1 MNHDSEYNQQIQ
13 ESSQIAARLI
23 VGAVLLGGQALAAA
37 PAAAEGLR
45 PLSSDRMVSHL
56 TARLGLTDAQAAQI
70 KQVLD
75 ASRSQMTTQFQALGS
90 ARQALR
96 QATLASP
103 VNEGAIRNAAQALA
117 QAQGDAALLRAQV
130 HAQIVPLLTPDQQQK
145 FAAAGTGPRHFGKM
159 HSPRAS
165 D

>member
-1 MNHDSEYNQQIQ
+1 MTRNAARKFERIRGA
-13 ESSQIAARLI
+13 AARLI
-23 VGAVLLGGQALAAA
+23 VGAVLLAGQALAAA

-45 PLSSDRMVSHL
+45 PLNSDRMVSHL
-56 TARLGLTDAQAAQI
+56 TARLGLTDAQSAQI
-70 KQVLD
+70 RQMLD

-117 QAQGDAALLRAQV
+117 QAEGDAALLRAQV
-130 HAQIVPLLTPDQQQK
+130 HARIVPLLTPDQQQK
-145 FAAAGTGPRHFGKM
+145 FAAAGMEPRHSWKM

>member
-1 MNHDSEYNQQIQ
+1 MTSKFGGFRGM
-13 ESSQIAARLI
+13 AARVI
-23 VGAVLLGGQALAAA
+23 VGAVLLGGQALAVP
-37 PAAAEGLR
+37 PAAAEGLH
-45 PLSSDRMVSHL
+45 PFTSDRMASHL
-56 TARLGLTDAQAAQI
+56 TARLGLTDAQSAQI
-70 KQVLD
+70 TQVLD
-75 ASRSQMTTQFQALGS
+75 ASQSQMAAQFQALGS

-145 FAAAGTGPRHFGKM
+145 FAAIGMERGHFRKM

>member
-1 MNHDSEYNQQIQ
+1 MTRNTASKFRGLRGLG
-13 ESSQIAARLI
+13 ARLI
-23 VGAVLLGGQALAAA
+23 VGAVLVGGQALAVT
-37 PAAAEGLR
+37 PAAAEGVH
-45 PLSSDRMVSHL
+45 PFTSDRMVSHL
-56 TARLGLTDAQAAQI
+56 TARLGLTDPQSAQI

-75 ASRSQMTTQFQALGS
+75 ARQAQMTAQFQALRT
-90 ARQALR
+90 AHQALR

-117 QAQGDAALLRAQV
+117 QAEGDAALLHAQV

-145 FAAAGTGPRHFGKM
+145 FAAVGMEPGHFRKM

>member
-1 MNHDSEYNQQIQ
+1 MTRNRTSRFGEFRGM
-13 ESSQIAARLI
+13 AARLI
-23 VGAVLLGGQALAAA
+23 AGAVLLCGQALAVT

-45 PLSSDRMVSHL
+45 PLSSDRMISHL

-75 ASRSQMTTQFQALGS
+75 ARQSQMTAQFQAVGS

-117 QAQGDAALLRAQV
+117 QAEGDAALLHAQV
-130 HAQIVPLLTPDQQQK
+130 HALIVPLLTPDQQQK
-145 FAAAGTGPRHFGKM
+145 FAAAAMEPRHFWKM